1 LFIPG
6 IACIQRITSILRLRR
21 EFNGNLTAFD
31 QAVFREKNLKKFS
44 DIKLS
49 SDTGFKP
56 FLCADRTVLVGFV
69 TFSDPVLAAREWIW
83 PG

>member
-1 LFIPG
+1 LPVFNVLQATYG
-6 IACIQRITSILRLRR
+6 CGGS
-21 EFNGNLTAFD
+21 FNGNLTAFD
-31 QAVFREKNLKKFS
+31 QAVFRAKNLKKFS

-49 SDTGFKP
+49 LDTGFKP
-56 FLCADRTVLVGFV
+56 FLCADRTVFVGFV